1 MDPVNNISFDDT
13 LKTIKSYRKIPFT
26 LNDRIKKILLD
37 HKKEQQEIFKTARA
51 IKQRNWK
58 WSEDQYIF
66 LGRNYYPYNTGSL
79 ANALREFRT
88 KYNLEYVSPYGLRH
102 SFATYWSER
111 KMDDAVLQ
119 ELMRTYRL
127 QNNKKILYKNR
138 RKVYFR
144 RN

>member
-51 IKQRNWK
+51 IKQRKWK

-66 LGRNYYPYNTGSL
+66 LGRNYYPYTTGSL
-79 ANALREFRT
+79 PNALREFRE
-88 KYNLEYVSPYGLRH
+88 KYDLEYVTPNGLRH
-102 SFATYWSER
+102 SFATYWAER
-111 KMDDAVLQ
+111 KISDVALQ
-119 ELMRTYRL
+119 ELMRTRKL
-127 QNNKKILYKNR
+127 FNNT
-138 RKVYFR
+138 
-144 RN
+144 